1 MPVNPIIDHPRLV
14 VGYHGCDRTTA
25 DRVLRGGA
33 LKPSQNPWD
42 WLGHGIYFWE
52 QSIER
57 AWEFAHEQQQ
67 RGGVNKPAVIGAYLH
82 LGRCFDL
89 TDRWATKELG
99 AWHLRC
105 EAVARAAGTV
115 LPVNRAAQPG
125 DHDLLLRNL
134 DCAVLNFAMS
144 SADRREGGTHF
155 QTVRGVFVEGD
166 PAFPG
171 SRIYGKTHV
180 QVAVRD
186 PSVVL
191 GYFLPT
197 YVPAWS
203 HT

>member
-1 MPVNPIIDHPRLV
+1 MNPIIDHPRLV
-14 VGYHGCDRTTA
+14 VGYHGCDRSTA

-33 LKPSQNPWD
+33 LTPSQNPWD

-57 AWEFAHEQQQ
+57 AWEFAHEQQR
-67 RGGVNKPAVIGAYLH
+67 RGKLTTPAVLGAYLH

-89 TDRWATKELG
+89 TDRWATQQLG
-99 AWHLRC
+99 DWYSRCNGTMQKLGKALPTNRPALR
-105 EAVARAAGTV
+105 
-115 LPVNRAAQPG
+115 G

-134 DCAVLNFAMS
+134 DCTVLNFAMQGI
-144 SADRREGGTHF
+144 DVREGRLHF

-171 SRIYGKTHV
+171 SRIHGKTHV

-197 YVPAWS
+197 YTPAWS
-203 HT
+203 QP

>member
-1 MPVNPIIDHPRLV
+1 MNPIIDHPRLV

-57 AWEFAHEQQQ
+57 AWEFAHEQQR
-67 RGGVNKPAVIGAYLH
+67 RGKLTTPAVVGAYLH

-89 TDRWATKELG
+89 TDRWATRQL
-99 AWHLRC
+99 ADWHTRC
-105 EAVARAAGTV
+105 EGTV
-115 LPVNRAAQPG
+115 QKLGKTLPSNRPAQRG

-134 DCAVLNFAMS
+134 DCTVLNFAMHGI
-144 SADRREGGTHF
+144 DVQEGRLHF

-171 SRIYGKTHV
+171 SRIHAKTHV

-186 PSVVL
+186 PAVVL

-197 YVPAWS
+197 YSPARRQP
-203 HT
+203 

>member
-1 MPVNPIIDHPRLV
+1 M
-14 VGYHGCDRTTA
+14 
-25 DRVLRGGA
+25 LRGGS

-57 AWEFAHEQQQ
+57 AWEFAYEQRS
-67 RGGVNKPAVIGAYLH
+67 RGKIATPAVIGAYLH

-89 TDRWATKELG
+89 TDRWATRQL
-99 AWHLRC
+99 ADWHTRC
-105 EAVARAAGTV
+105 AAAVAAAGGS
-115 LPVNRAAQPG
+115 LPANRPAQRG

-134 DCAVLNFAMS
+134 DCAVLNFAMRK
-144 SADRREGGTHF
+144 ADKDGVRTF
-155 QTVRGVFVEGD
+155 QTVRGVFVEGA
-166 PAFPG
+166 PAFSG
-171 SRIYGKTHV
+171 SRIHAKTHV

-197 YVPAWS
+197 YTPAWS
-203 HT
+203 EP